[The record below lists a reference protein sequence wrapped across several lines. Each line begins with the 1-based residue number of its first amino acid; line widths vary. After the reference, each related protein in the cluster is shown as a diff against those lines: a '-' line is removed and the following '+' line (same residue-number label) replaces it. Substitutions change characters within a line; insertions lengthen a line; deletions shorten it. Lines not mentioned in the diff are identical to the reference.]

1 MNELQLH
8 TAGAT
13 VRHRS
18 PFEEIS
24 VRTDAQPL
32 PAEIR
37 ERWVR
42 PLYFGLHKPGV
53 DAFLSANLSEADDP
67 LVDQLLGQFDW
78 RPRTVGAL
86 LAALLNRSSFTNF
99 IGDLLLRSDVCYAG
113 HAYCIALASFQS
125 PEAIAFLK
133 RYLDYYLTRP
143 DLWFDQIH
151 AMSAL
156 AWLDSE
162 LQTNYLNDHL
172 PAWERFVEGKSA
184 WNLEQSSKGFSET
197 MALVSKLR
205 WKHANGKN

>member
-8 TAGAT
+8 IAGAT

-32 PAEIR
+32 PTEVR

-42 PLYFGLHKPGV
+42 PLYFGLRKPGAI
-53 DAFLSANLSEADDP
+53 DFINTNLGDADDQ
-67 LVDQLLGQFDW
+67 LIDQLLGQFDW

-86 LAALLNRSSFTNF
+86 LAALLNRHPFTNH
-99 IGDLLLRSDVCYAG
+99 IGALLLRSDVCYAG
-113 HAYCIALASFQS
+113 HAYCIALASFKS
-125 PEAIAFLK
+125 PESISFLN
-133 RYLDYYLTRP
+133 RYLEYYLTRP
-143 DLWFDQIH
+143 ELFFDQIH

-156 AWLDSE
+156 AWIDSE
-162 LQTNYLNDHL
+162 LHTSYLNDHI

-184 WNLEQSSKGFSET
+184 WNLEKSCNVFSET
-197 MALVSKLR
+197 MAIVSKIRLTNA
-205 WKHANGKN
+205 KG